1 MKHFVKVIASL
12 ALILAVAAPSFN
24 ASAQR
29 RGGSKARKT
38 AVANKKTSAA
48 AKPLSMTDIAGN
60 RYMGIFEMNG
70 GMGVF
75 SIVNVNPSNHATYG
89 GLQIMYGA
97 GYQKISARF
106 KLSGNKIEGNR
117 SPADMYGVNGSS
129 TDGGK
134 SIDIDLYNSETR
146 QTMKGKFIKV
156 PSDPQ
161 LASGN
166 SEEIMKVL
174 TSGKY
179 TAYLQMDKEGNPELA
194 FPVTISF
201 KEGEENTWKIS
212 YNQEMLMQVGGLKGT
227 FTLDGS
233 TIKTI
238 DSEGGAGNGQIYE
251 NGTYGYFKLGDKSL
265 PGGLD
270 CQMSI
275 VFIKQ

>member
-1 MKHFVKVIASL
+1 MKHFVKAIASL
-12 ALILAVAAPSFN
+12 ALILAVGAPSFN

-29 RGGSKARKT
+29 RGGSKAHKT
-38 AVANKKTSAA
+38 AVAKKKASAA

-60 RYMGIFEMNG
+60 KYMGIFEMDG
-70 GMGVF
+70 GMGIF
-75 SIVNVNPSNHATYG
+75 SIINVNPSKHATYG
-89 GLQIMYGA
+89 GLKIMYGA
-97 GYQKISARF
+97 GYQNISARF
-106 KLSGNKIEGNR
+106 ELSGNKIEGSR
-117 SPADMYGVNGSS
+117 GPADRYGVNGSS

-134 SIDIDLYNSETR
+134 SITIDLYNADTR
-146 QTMKGKFIKV
+146 KTIKGKFIKV

-161 LASGN
+161 PASG
-166 SEEIMKVL
+166 SPEEIMKVL

-179 TAYLQMDKEGNPELA
+179 TAYLQMDKPGNPELA

-233 TIKTI
+233 TIRTI
-238 DSEGGAGNGQIYE
+238 DSEGGAGSGQIYE

-265 PGGLD
+265 PGGLN